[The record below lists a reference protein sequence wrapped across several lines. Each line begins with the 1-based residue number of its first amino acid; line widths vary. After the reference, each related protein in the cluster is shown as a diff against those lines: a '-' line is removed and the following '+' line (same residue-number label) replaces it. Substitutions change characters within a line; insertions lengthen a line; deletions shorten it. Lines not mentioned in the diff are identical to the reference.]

1 MKHVY
6 IFDMDNDRV
15 KIGVSDNVDRRISEV
30 QNSSGFAVRRH
41 HETGLLSDTDAYYL
55 ERDLHIHF
63 AAYRA
68 RGEFFKIAFEA
79 ACAELD
85 KRITTAITPQEE
97 IHNLIRLFV
106 KTFCTTDKNERGDF
120 DNGINHD
127 SFLDEFYTWF
137 NCNSKTSWCFPLHR
151 AARESHYEG
160 RERLEPEYACLT
172 FYPRGTTDEIRSADS
187 VEIVEEGLGGSRYY
201 GFRGFGILRFDEV
214 FWKRGT
220 PPELALR
227 KRVQRIRNTF
237 LGLDQ
242 QTQDSI
248 IGEFIDS
255 FAFMAQPEIFTAKGV
270 VLDKFIHRAR
280 DYVVRQLKELCG
292 EPFFMDYSS
301 EDDYHFVAHTAAD
314 DLDYEKVGVYCG
326 SFMKIIQRC
335 CHLEIFDNG
344 HGLRV
349 RHIGRH
355 DRGL

>member
-1 MKHVY
+1 MKRVY
-6 IFDMDNDRV
+6 VLDMDNELV
-15 KIGVSDNVDRRISEV
+15 KIGISDRIERRIREI
-30 QNSSGFAVRRH
+30 QLSSGFAVHRH
-41 HETGLLSDTDAYYL
+41 HETGLLNDSAALKL
-55 ERDLHIHF
+55 ESDLHNHF
-63 AAYRA
+63 AAYRTY
-68 RGEFFKIAFEA
+68 GEFFKIAFEE

-85 KRITTAITPQEE
+85 KRITPAITPQEE

-120 DNGINHD
+120 DNGINYD

-137 NCNSKTSWCFPLHR
+137 NCNSKVSWCFPMHR
-151 AARESHYEG
+151 ATRESYYEG
-160 RERLEPEYACLT
+160 RERLEPEYAYLT
-172 FYPRGTTDEIRSADS
+172 FYPCGTTDEIRSADS

-201 GFRGFGILRFDEV
+201 GFRGVGILRFDEV

-292 EPFFMDYSS
+292 EPFSMGYLSK
-301 EDDYHFVAHTAAD
+301 DDYRFVAHTAD
-314 DLDYEKVGVYCG
+314 FDLDYERVGVYYG
-326 SFMKIIQRC
+326 SFVKIIQRH
-335 CHLEIFDNG
+335 CHLEIFNNG
-344 HGLRV
+344 QGLRV
-349 RHIGRH
+349 RHIGR
-355 DRGL
+355 